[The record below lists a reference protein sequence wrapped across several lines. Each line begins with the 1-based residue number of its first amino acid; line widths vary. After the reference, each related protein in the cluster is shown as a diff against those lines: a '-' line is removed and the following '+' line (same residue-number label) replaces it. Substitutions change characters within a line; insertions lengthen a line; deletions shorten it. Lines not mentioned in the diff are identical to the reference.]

1 MIIKKVNEEGIN
13 RCMSVRPLG
22 MAAWPVRLDITAAAS
37 VVEDA
42 PGHQGFLWQTHTHT
56 RIKTILT
63 MLCVYDHINI
73 YIHMCIY
80 TYFDLR

>member
-42 PGHQGFLWQTHTHT
+42 PGHQGFLWQTHIHTHELKPSLQCFVCM
-56 RIKTILT
+56 II
-63 MLCVYDHINI
+63 
-73 YIHMCIY
+73 
-80 TYFDLR
+80 